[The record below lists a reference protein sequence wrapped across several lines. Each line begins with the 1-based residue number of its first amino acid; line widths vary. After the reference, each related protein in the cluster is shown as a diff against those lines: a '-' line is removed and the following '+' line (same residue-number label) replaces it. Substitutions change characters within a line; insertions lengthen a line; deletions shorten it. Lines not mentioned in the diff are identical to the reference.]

1 MSEMTETSVE
11 RLMKSE
17 NLKNVLRQLFT
28 DIVII
33 STEVKRGAKSS
44 ANIYVN
50 KKFEGKIA
58 TVIIWK

>member
-1 MSEMTETSVE
+1 MTETSVE